1 MAFRNPTPGFLLDHK
16 YRLAERIGGGGMG
29 DVFRAEHVVTGRSV
43 AIKFLHPELADN
55 AELSQR
61 FFQEAQAVNRIRHP
75 NIVDVL
81 DAGVSDLGPY
91 IVMEHLDGESVG
103 TALAR
108 FGRFE
113 MDAAV
118 GTAIPVLE
126 ALDAA
131 HRAGIIH
138 RDLKPENVFIAFDA
152 SRGAA
157 VVRLLDFGIAKVLDA
172 DADNPQP
179 RTRTGVVFGTPDYLS
194 PEQATGE
201 ILIDGRSDLF
211 AVGVLIYELLTGTRP
226 FRAAT
231 AVATAFKVVH
241 TEAPALGATGVS
253 VDPRLEAAVQR
264 LLQKDPAQ
272 RFPTAGDVI
281 RELER
286 IVPEPQRRVAAL
298 GRIINVPR
306 RIAIHATQGGSH
318 GSSHENERHTSSLH
332 KDSGIRPWSG
342 GGHNNMPIAT
352 SSTRPALRLSSTR
365 LTDAGNP
372 PPRAESL
379 KVMPRMLPL
388 DDKATR
394 QNVGDFIAQARGSDP
409 PSLPRSQSS
418 PRSSDARDA
427 RDARSGDA
435 REARSSESR
444 PTDLRSNEPRS
455 ADPLPVKQ
463 VQVRPF
469 PKRFEGK
476 YQVRGPV
483 LRSVD
488 KSIVDVYGK
497 SARDGVVSQ
506 MPSQYGSEFRHDSIN
521 ALVGYELEALDVYME
536 IATAMLLPDL
546 TQWRHLGRQ
555 AVGGELFNVLR
566 TLLRPS
572 SDLLALIRRGVSTW
586 SRLFTFGSWRVAKG
600 ASGKVAL
607 QISEFDPASLPLRL
621 WVVGMIEET
630 ACRAMSGDVKVA
642 ITLGEL
648 GFTPELAIEM
658 G

>member
-1 MAFRNPTPGFLLDHK
+1 MAFRNPTPGFVLDNK

-29 DVFRAEHVVTGRSV
+29 DVFRAEHLVTNRSV
-43 AIKFLHPELADN
+43 AIKFLHPELADS

-81 DAGVSDLGPY
+81 DAGVGDLGPY

-113 MDAAV
+113 VDAV
-118 GTAIPVLE
+118 IGTAIPVLE

-131 HRAGIIH
+131 HRTGIIH

-152 SRGAA
+152 SKGVA
-157 VVRLLDFGIAKVLDA
+157 VVRLLDFGIAKVLDS
-172 DADNPQP
+172 DGQMP

-201 ILIDGRSDLF
+201 SSIDGRSDLF
-211 AVGVLIYELLTGTRP
+211 AVGVLMYELLTGTRP

-241 TEAPALGATGVS
+241 TEAPTISAAGVH

-264 LLQKDPAQ
+264 LLQKDPSA
-272 RFPTAGDVI
+272 RFSTAGDVA

-286 IVPEPQRRVAAL
+286 IVPDVSKRVASL
-298 GRIINVPR
+298 GRIINVPGR
-306 RIAIHATQGGSH
+306 LAMLSTQGSLSGLGGGYGSGH
-318 GSSHENERHTSSLH
+318 
-332 KDSGIRPWSG
+332 DSGPVIKEAIRPWSG
-342 GGHNNMPIAT
+342 ASSFGPPPIAA
-352 SSTRPALRLSSTR
+352 SSTRPALRLSSPR
-365 LTDAGNP
+365 LSDPGPAPRNDSPRISPRP
-372 PPRAESL
+372 P
-379 KVMPRMLPL
+379 M
-388 DDKATR
+388 DDRATR
-394 QNVGDFIAQARGSDP
+394 ANMGDFMSQARGSDP
-409 PSLPRSQSS
+409 PAPRPVSSAPPRSNDP
-418 PRSSDARDA
+418 PRGNSDFHRL
-427 RDARSGDA
+427 S
-435 REARSSESR
+435 
-444 PTDLRSNEPRS
+444 DLTPST
-455 ADPLPVKQ
+455 AK

-469 PKRFEGK
+469 PARFAGK

-488 KSIVDVYGK
+488 RALVDSYGK
-497 SARDGVVSQ
+497 TKRDIVVGQ
-506 MPSQYGSEFRHDSIN
+506 LPNQYATDFRHESIN
-521 ALVGYELEALDVYME
+521 ALVGYELEALDAYME
-536 IATAMLLPDL
+536 IATSIVLPD
-546 TQWRHLGRQ
+546 TNTWRQLGRQ
-555 AVGGELFNVLR
+555 AVGGELLSVLR

-572 SDLLALIRRGVSTW
+572 TDLLALIRRGVSTW
-586 SRLFTFGSWRVAKG
+586 SRLFTFGSWRVAKSP
-600 ASGKVAL
+600 SGRVAL

-630 ACRAMSGDVKVA
+630 ACRASSSDVKVT
-642 ITLGEL
+642 ITMGEL
-648 GFTPELAIEM
+648 GFTPDLAIEL